1 MSTFSSAGIYTIIDL
16 ALPLNGSIDRVSPS
30 WSTNLL
36 AQYTETI
43 DAFSKYDN
51 VLAFNVGNE
60 VVIQNTTDV
69 SPYVKAAA
77 RDTRAYLQSKGSSA
91 LVGYAAINGDS
102 DWRGDLASFLSCDPS
117 NANSD
122 STSIDI
128 YGLND
133 YEWCGNSTF
142 QASYSATNSAFSNY
156 NVVAYFSEFGCLT
169 TGPRPWTEVAAL
181 FGPDMNTVWSGGVA
195 FSYFPAESVQ
205 GQFGMVNISADGS
218 TVTTGQDFANLE
230 AEYGAVTFINSPSQS
245 SAGAATYPACPAQS
259 SVFLASTTLPPT
271 PNLAACSCLE
281 NSLSCQFTPD
291 TTNYTAIVG
300 TLLDVG
306 CSLLGQAGGT
316 CDDIAGN
323 GTTGVYGRVSDCD
336 PTVKL
341 SFVMSEYYE
350 ANNRQASACSFAG
363 NGTVNPSAPSS
374 VSAANSVASSCI
386 ANPSAV
392 FTPSSVPT
400 SGSGSGSSGSSS
412 TGKSASGS
420 VAAIGDVNALLGMS
434 LMAIVTL
441 LGGVWTL
448 A

>member
-1 MSTFSSAGIYTIIDL
+1 
-16 ALPLNGSIDRVSPS
+16 
-30 WSTNLL
+30 L
-36 AQYTETI
+36 AQYTQTI

-60 VVIQNTTDV
+60 VVIQNATGV

-77 RDTRAYLQSKGSSA
+77 RDIRSYLQSKGSSA

-102 DWRGDLASFLSCDPS
+102 EWRGDLASYLSCDPS
-117 NANSD
+117 SANSAA
-122 STSIDI
+122 SSIDL

-142 QASYSATNSAFSNY
+142 QASYAATTSAFSNY

-169 TGPRPWTEVAAL
+169 TGPRPWTEVGAL
-181 FGPDMNTVWSGGVA
+181 FGPQMNTVWSGGVA

-205 GQFGMVNISADGS
+205 GQFGMVTISPDGS
-218 TVTTGQDFANLE
+218 TVTTSDDFNNLKT
-230 AEYGAVTFINSPSQS
+230 EYGSVSFINSPSQS
-245 SAGAATYPACPAQS
+245 SAGASTYPSCPAES
-259 SVFLASTTLPPT
+259 DVFAASTTLPPT
-271 PNLAACSCLE
+271 PNLAACTCLE
-281 NSLSCQFTPD
+281 NDLSCQFTPS
-291 TTNYTAIVG
+291 TNNFTAIVG
-300 TLLDVG
+300 DLLDFG
-306 CSLLGQAGGT
+306 CSALGQVGGS
-316 CDDIAGN
+316 CDDIGGN
-323 GTTGVYGRVSDCD
+323 GTTGVYGRISDCD

-350 ANNRQASACSFAG
+350 ANNRQASACSFGG

-374 VSAANSVASSCI
+374 VSAANAVASSCV

-400 SGSGSGSSGSSS
+400 SAGGSTGSGSTGSSS
-412 TGKSASGS
+412 GKTSGS
-420 VAAIGDVNALLGMS
+420 NAVFNDPNTLFSLS
-434 LMAIVTL
+434 LMTIVTV
-441 LGGVWTL
+441 LGGIWTL